1 MHQTHQESTGD
12 NVRDSTC
19 MKSGSL
25 SSGRYQCL
33 ISCSLEKLRLQG
45 GMLGVEKDMG
55 EKRLLLLSLKAVLRG
70 KDKNVFKLNRNREIC
85 SCFKRLK

>member
-1 MHQTHQESTGD
+1 MESFSNAD
-12 NVRDSTC
+12 RP
-19 MKSGSL
+19 K
-25 SSGRYQCL
+25 CL